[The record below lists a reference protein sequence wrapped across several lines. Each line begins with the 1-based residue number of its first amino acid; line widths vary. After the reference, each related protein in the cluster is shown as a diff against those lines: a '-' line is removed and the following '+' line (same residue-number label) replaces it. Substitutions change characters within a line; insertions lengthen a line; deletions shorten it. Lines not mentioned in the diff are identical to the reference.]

1 MNRTLPLAFLVAL
14 ACGCSSKESGGG
26 NSGGRAS
33 LANPNV
39 ATDGSNT
46 PPPVSIIAKA
56 DPAAVIARVNGN
68 PITIGDI
75 YQPMMEAHGLQFTLH
90 LAQLELARQKASG
103 LGISISPEDVAAER
117 QRTMEQAFKEMIEVE
132 KIQGTQAE
140 KDAFV
145 AKEYARMMDQ
155 LLEMKRISKP
165 EFALAMQTG
174 AYLHK
179 IAASQVEGKVSEKDV
194 EEAFRIKYGEKV
206 RVKHIQL
213 RNPRDAA
220 EALRRLTEDKQP
232 FEQVAMEM
240 SLDEQS
246 KRFGGALRP
255 FSRAERMWPTAFKE
269 AAFAL
274 QEPGEISGQVNT
286 GEFIHLL
293 KLDQKIP
300 PNAAVKF
307 ENHRDLVR
315 AELYNL
321 MTQMRVRQLRQEI
334 TLDAGKAL
342 KIEDPILKKQY
353 DERLARTVGEVPLE
367 RDEFSR
373 DLARERPATQPSQ
386 PSTQPAGSG
395 VARPPAT
402 RPGI

>member
-1 MNRTLPLAFLVAL
+1 
-14 ACGCSSKESGGG
+14 
-26 NSGGRAS
+26 
-33 LANPNV
+33 
-39 ATDGSNT
+39 
-46 PPPVSIIAKA
+46 
-56 DPAAVIARVNGN
+56 
-68 PITIGDI
+68 
-75 YQPMMEAHGLQFTLH
+75 
-90 LAQLELARQKASG
+90 
-103 LGISISPEDVAAER
+103 
-117 QRTMEQAFKEMIEVE
+117 
-132 KIQGTQAE
+132 
-140 KDAFV
+140 
-145 AKEYARMMDQ
+145 
-155 LLEMKRISKP
+155 
-165 EFALAMQTG
+165 
-174 AYLHK
+174 
-179 IAASQVEGKVSEKDV
+179 
-194 EEAFRIKYGEKV
+194 
-206 RVKHIQL
+206 
-213 RNPRDAA
+213 
-220 EALRRLTEDKQP
+220 
-232 FEQVAMEM
+232 
-240 SLDEQS
+240 
-246 KRFGGALRP
+246 
-255 FSRAERMWPTAFKE
+255 MWPTAFKE

-342 KIEDPILKKQY
+342 KIQDPILKKQY

-386 PSTQPAGSG
+386 PLQPSTQPAGSG